1 MVVSSKFCRGLLLPL
16 LLLLVLLPSGLFAQE
31 GSPAPVA
38 QRRIL
43 LHVDQLPGTAY
54 SENELFMIS
63 RSMLLALQAADAGIT
78 FVESPE
84 SAPPASA
91 DRLTGIAKKAGTDSW
106 VWIEITAKEAETSLR
121 VRSFDILLQ
130 QSTLDRTLSRDGR
143 LLVLDLPFEKWDDIV
158 SPVLDTYH
166 AANLAAVDR
175 PVAETSVITIR
186 ALPGTR
192 VTAPRGP
199 EVTTGKDGY
208 AEMTLASPAEY
219 SLRAV
224 LSGYRTEPQRFFLT
238 SNRKIDFEQKAASL
252 WAVEASL
259 KDLGYPSFDVTH
271 FIVPDLSWLRLGIT
285 SYVVG
290 LALVSQ
296 SSDPSGNSGEVFTSN
311 PLTNLV
317 FQGGMYLNPDYKL
330 FRYYWELGFFV
341 RILHPTGS
349 FPYIDPLSRG
359 GFQVTVG
366 TEIAHTPVRKFFF
379 EYTPMIYAVS
389 VPNLFQ
395 ASLGTGDHLP
405 GWIFSSGAAISLL
418 SFRIGY
424 RWLL

>member
-16 LLLLVLLPSGLFAQE
+16 LLLLVLLPSGLFAQ
-31 GSPAPVA
+31 
-38 QRRIL
+38 RRIL
-43 LHVDQLPGTAY
+43 LHVDQLPGAGY

-63 RSMLLALQAADAGIT
+63 RSMLLALQAADAGIS

-91 DRLTGIAKKAGTDSW
+91 DHLTDLAKKASADSW
-106 VWIEITAKEAETSLR
+106 VWVEITVKGAETSLR
-121 VRSFDILLQ
+121 VRGFDLFFQ
-130 QSTLDRTLSRDGR
+130 QSALDRTLSRDGR
-143 LLVLDLPFEKWDDIV
+143 ILTLDLPFEKWDDIV
-158 SPVLDTYH
+158 SPVLENNRGADL
-166 AANLAAVDR
+166 ANTER
-175 PVAETSVITIR
+175 PVAQTAVITIR

-192 VTAPRGP
+192 VTVPRGP
-199 EVTTGKDGY
+199 AVTTGRDGY

-219 SLRAV
+219 SLRAI
-224 LSGYRTEPQRFFLT
+224 LSGYRTETQRFFLT

-252 WAVEASL
+252 WAMEASL
-259 KDLGYPSFDVTH
+259 KDLGYPGFDVTF
-271 FIVPDLSWLRLGIT
+271 FIVPNFSWLRLGIT
-285 SYVVG
+285 SYIVG

-296 SSDPSGNSGEVFTSN
+296 SSDPSGNSGTVFTSN

-317 FQGGMYLNPDYKL
+317 FQGGMYFNPDFKL
-330 FRYYWELGFFV
+330 FRFYGELGFFV
-341 RILHPTGS
+341 RVLHPTGS

-359 GFQVTVG
+359 GFQITVG
-366 TEIAHTPVRKFFF
+366 TEIAHTPVGRFFL
-379 EYTPMIYAVS
+379 EYNPMIYAVN

-395 ASLGTGDHLP
+395 AMFGSDNSPP
-405 GWIFSSGAAISLL
+405 GWVFTSGAAISLL

>member
-1 MVVSSKFCRGLLLPL
+1 MVVTPWACRGFL
-16 LLLLVLLPSGLFAQE
+16 LLLLVFLPSSLFAQA
-31 GSPAPVA
+31 GNQAPIA
-38 QRRIL
+38 QRAIL
-43 LHVDQLPGTAY
+43 LHVDQLPGAGY

-63 RSMLLALQAADAGIT
+63 RSMLLALQAASAGLT

-84 SAPPASA
+84 SAPPASD
-91 DRLTGIAKKAGTDSW
+91 DRLTGTAKKAGADSW
-106 VWIEITAKEAETSLR
+106 LWIEITVKGAETSLR
-121 VRSFDILLQ
+121 VRSFDIFFQ
-130 QSTLDRTLSRDGR
+130 QSAFDRTLSREGR
-143 LLVLDLPFEKWDDIV
+143 LLALDLPFEKWDDIV
-158 SPVLDTYH
+158 SLVLDKFRG
-166 AANLAAVDR
+166 ADLAAADG
-175 PVAETSVITIR
+175 PGPQTAVITIR

-192 VTAPRGP
+192 VTAPKGP
-199 EVTTGKDGY
+199 EVRTGRDGY

-224 LSGYRTEPQRFFLT
+224 LPGYRTETQRFFLA
-238 SNRKIDFEQKAASL
+238 SNRTIDFQQKAAPL

-259 KDLGYPSFDVTH
+259 KDLGYPSFDVTR
-271 FIVPDLSWLRLGIT
+271 FIVPNVSWLRLGIT

-296 SSDPSGNSGEVFTSN
+296 SSDQSGNSGAVFTSN

-317 FQGGMYLNPDYKL
+317 FQGGMYFNPDFKL
-330 FRYYWELGFFV
+330 FRYYWELGFFA
-341 RILHPTGS
+341 RIIHPPGS
-349 FPYIDPLSRG
+349 FPYIDPLSQG
-359 GFQVTVG
+359 GFLITVG
-366 TEIAHTPVRKFFF
+366 TEIAHTPVAKFFF

-395 ASLGTGDHLP
+395 ASLAAGDPPP